1 MFCAVLPPGQLLL
14 TICTMMNASLLVQ
27 PYVLCSSPSWSTSV
41 DNVYHDECLALSSAI
56 CFVQF
61 SLLVNFCWQCTMM
74 NASLLLTM
82 CTMMNALLL
91 VQPYVLCSSP
101 SWSTSV
107 DNVYHGECLAL
118 SSAICFVQFSLLVN
132 FCWQCVPWWMPVQC
146 LALSSAIC
154 FVQFSLLVNFCWQC
168 VPWWMPCS

>member
-14 TICTMMNASLLVQ
+14 TMCTMVNALLLVQ

-41 DNVYHDECLALSSAI
+41 DNAYHGECLALSSAI

-61 SLLVNFCWQCTMM
+61 FLLVNFCWQCVPWWMPCSQFSHM
-74 NASLLLTM
+74 FCAVLPPGQLLLTM
-82 CTMMNALLL
+82 CTMVNALLL

-107 DNVYHGECLAL
+107 DNVYHGEWLAL
-118 SSAICFVQFSLLVN
+118 SSAICFVQF
-132 FCWQCVPWWMPVQC
+132 F
-146 LALSSAIC
+146 
-154 FVQFSLLVNFCWQC
+154 LLVNFCWQC

>member
-14 TICTMMNASLLVQ
+14 T
-27 PYVLCSSPSWSTSV
+27 
-41 DNVYHDECLALSSAI
+41 
-56 CFVQF
+56 
-61 SLLVNFCWQCTMM
+61 
-74 NASLLLTM
+74 M
-82 CTMMNALLL
+82 CTMVNALLL

-132 FCWQCVPWWMPVQC
+132 SVDNVYHGEC

-154 FVQFSLLVNFCWQC
+154 FVQFSLLVNFC
-168 VPWWMPCS
+168 

>member
-14 TICTMMNASLLVQ
+14 TMRTMV
-27 PYVLCSSPSWSTSV
+27 
-41 DNVYHDECLALSSAI
+41 
-56 CFVQF
+56 
-61 SLLVNFCWQCTMM
+61 
-74 NASLLLTM
+74 
-82 CTMMNALLL
+82 NALLL

-118 SSAICFVQFSLLVN
+118 SSATSVDNVYHGE
-132 FCWQCVPWWMPVQC
+132 C

-154 FVQFSLLVNFCWQC
+154 FVQFSLLVNFC
-168 VPWWMPCS
+168 

>member
-14 TICTMMNASLLVQ
+14 TMCTMVSALLLVQ
-27 PYVLCSSPSWSTSV
+27 PYV
-41 DNVYHDECLALSSAI
+41 
-56 CFVQF
+56 
-61 SLLVNFCWQCTMM
+61 FCAVLPPGQ
-74 NASLLLTM
+74 LLLTM
-82 CTMMNALLL
+82 CTMVNALLL

-132 FCWQCVPWWMPVQC
+132 FC
-146 LALSSAIC
+146 
-154 FVQFSLLVNFCWQC
+154 
-168 VPWWMPCS
+168 